1 MFTWYLQYL
10 RVVDINPFVS
20 NQQVHSRI
28 EENSVVA
35 GVSTQ
40 SNIDDS
46 FNIPM
51 SSKKENFLYDLN
63 FNNF

>member
-40 SNIDDS
+40 SNIGDS